1 MLLPQRNFYIQA
13 ITRLPSRRSKRI
25 TVARQSRNL
34 TSLPLVT
41 LVAVVLFY
49 KLTQSI
55 SQKIHGFNTFF
66 HFKSRLFLS
75 CRKYRQKY
83 LVKRLPCMAGM
94 GAKEPQVSF
103 HTLLSLDTVIC
114 RKACLKRENYL
125 SAPHS
130 FSNKYLR

>member
-34 TSLPLVT
+34 TSLPFVT

-66 HFKSRLFLS
+66 HYKIATIFYHAGNIDKSTFRS
-75 CRKYRQKY
+75 
-83 LVKRLPCMAGM
+83 
-94 GAKEPQVSF
+94 
-103 HTLLSLDTVIC
+103 
-114 RKACLKRENYL
+114 AC
-125 SAPHS
+125 SAWQA
-130 FSNKYLR
+130 

>member
-34 TSLPLVT
+34 TPLPFVT

-66 HFKSRLFLS
+66 HYKIATLNV
-75 CRKYRQKY
+75 KKY
-83 LVKRLPCMAGM
+83 L
-94 GAKEPQVSF
+94 EN
-103 HTLLSLDTVIC
+103 LL
-114 RKACLKRENYL
+114 RK
-125 SAPHS
+125 
-130 FSNKYLR
+130 F

>member
-34 TSLPLVT
+34 TPLPLVT

-66 HFKSRLFLS
+66 HFKSRLFFIMQEISTKVPREAPAVHGRHGCKGSAGFVSYTFVLRYS
-75 CRKYRQKY
+75 N
-83 LVKRLPCMAGM
+83 LPESVFGAG
-94 GAKEPQVSF
+94 E
-103 HTLLSLDTVIC
+103 LSLRSTLFFKQI
-114 RKACLKRENYL
+114 
-125 SAPHS
+125 
-130 FSNKYLR
+130 F